1 MASGERWDRQ
11 QQNLKTQSDENR
23 HRLDSQQQQLH
34 QQQEGALRF
43 QLRQQERPF
52 QPTPAPPP
60 SQPPSIT
67 CTQVGETFFCPSAS
81 IGPNGGANNVA
92 KVWITLVLSGNTL
105 YERTVLI
112 KFEQEVCGQAE
123 KEASR
128 PGFQG
133 QRPRLPH

>member
-1 MASGERWDRQ
+1 MRRLGFALVLAMAVTGSADAEPDGLRRALDRQ
-11 QQNLKTQSDENR
+11 QQDLKIQSDENR

-67 CTQVGETFFCPSAS
+67 CTQVGVTFFC
-81 IGPNGGANNVA
+81 
-92 KVWITLVLSGNTL
+92 
-105 YERTVLI
+105 R
-112 KFEQEVCGQAE
+112 
-123 KEASR
+123 
-128 PGFQG
+128 
-133 QRPRLPH
+133 